1 MTPWDVFRLGG
12 PVMWVLL
19 VTSIVAL
26 AIILERCAT
35 FFLWRQKSDFVLN
48 SLESLARGGS
58 WDAAAAWCSTR
69 QGPFSNLAYVFFQNV
84 HLPREVREDLLRREG
99 LIIIG
104 HLDRGLRRLAMLAQ
118 VSTLLGLLATF
129 HVMIV
134 RLASGEMKGAAGL
147 PTSSVWECFLTTMY
161 GLMIAIPCSIAY
173 QLLEERLDSITR
185 ELDILVSRLEE
196 WRRYSEERA
205 VSPAGTGRF
214 LADRRRS

>member
-1 MTPWDVFRLGG
+1 MTPWDIFILGG
-12 PVMWVLL
+12 PIMWLLL

-35 FFLWRQKSDFVLN
+35 FFLWRQKSGFV
-48 SLESLARGGS
+48 LESLEPLVRAGS
-58 WDAAAAWCSTR
+58 WDAAAAWCSSR
-69 QGPFSNLAYVFFQNV
+69 QGPFSNLAFVYLQNV
-84 HLPREVREDLLRREG
+84 HQPREVREDLLRREG

-134 RLASGEMKGAAGL
+134 RLASGEMRGMSGL

-161 GLMIAIPCSIAY
+161 GLMIAIPCSITY
-173 QLLEERLDSITR
+173 QLLEERLDHITR
-185 ELDILVSRLEE
+185 ELDILVSQLEE
-196 WRRYSEERA
+196 WRRFAE
-205 VSPAGTGRF
+205 AGGGHS
-214 LADRRRS
+214 RRHGPIPG